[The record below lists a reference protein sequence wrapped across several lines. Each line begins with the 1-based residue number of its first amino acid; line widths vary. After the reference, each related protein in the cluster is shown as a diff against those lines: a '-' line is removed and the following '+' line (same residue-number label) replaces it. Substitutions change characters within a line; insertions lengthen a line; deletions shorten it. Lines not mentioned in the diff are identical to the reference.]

1 MMTKC
6 FGLGLTWSA
15 LLFLLCLLMEF
26 QVKIQ
31 GFTKSSLKRVPF
43 LASMSELRMV
53 AGVSDIVNVN
63 LGDRTYPIYIGQ
75 QLIDSDDILSKHVTS
90 KKALIVTNDNIGPIY
105 TERVRSKLQK
115 QGVEVFEVQLP
126 DGEEYKTMDNLM
138 KIVDCAMEN
147 KLDRKSTM
155 IALGGGVV
163 GDMTGFAAAIYLRGI
178 KFVQMPTSLMA
189 MVDSSVGGKTA
200 VNHPLGKNM
209 IGAFYQPDAVVID
222 TQTLDTLPTRE
233 YISGISEVIKYGLI
247 RDTVFFEWL
256 EANMP
261 QVVSREPAIL
271 CETIR
276 RSCENKAA
284 VVAADEK
291 EGGIRATLNL
301 GHTFGHAIENGMGY
315 GVWLHGEAVGT
326 GMIMAA
332 DMSRRKGMISD
343 ELYDRIIAISK
354 AAKLPVTLINEYAI
368 NDLGGKAQ
376 YDKRA
381 GVLNEGR
388 FVELMYMDKK
398 VADGT
403 LNLILL
409 KGELGK
415 CVITSDF
422 EAEEL
427 DDVVNAYMSEL

>member
-1 MMTKC
+1 
-6 FGLGLTWSA
+6 
-15 LLFLLCLLMEF
+15 
-26 QVKIQ
+26 
-31 GFTKSSLKRVPF
+31 
-43 LASMSELRMV
+43 
-53 AGVSDIVNVN
+53 
-63 LGDRTYPIYIGQ
+63 
-75 QLIDSDDILSKHVTS
+75 
-90 KKALIVTNDNIGPIY
+90 
-105 TERVRSKLQK
+105 
-115 QGVEVFEVQLP
+115 
-126 DGEEYKTMDNLM
+126 
-138 KIVDCAMEN
+138 
-147 KLDRKSTM
+147 
-155 IALGGGVV
+155 
-163 GDMTGFAAAIYLRGI
+163 
-178 KFVQMPTSLMA
+178 
-189 MVDSSVGGKTA
+189 
-200 VNHPLGKNM
+200 
-209 IGAFYQPDAVVID
+209 
-222 TQTLDTLPTRE
+222 
-233 YISGISEVIKYGLI
+233 
-247 RDTVFFEWL
+247 
-256 EANMP
+256 MP

-409 KGELGK
+409 KGELGA